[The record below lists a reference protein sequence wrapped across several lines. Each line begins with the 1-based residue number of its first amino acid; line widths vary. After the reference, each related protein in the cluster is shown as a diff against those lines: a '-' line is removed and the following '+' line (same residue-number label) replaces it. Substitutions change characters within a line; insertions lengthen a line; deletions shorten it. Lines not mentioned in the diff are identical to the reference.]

1 MIHRGETVA
10 PGIAVGPVHLRG
22 YDDEVA
28 QKRIAADQ
36 VEDEL
41 NRLRSALQRS
51 RAQIEEIKQKQQ
63 GTLGEAELRIF
74 DAHIAYLSDPMI
86 LAEIEQQVVQERF
99 AVREAIRMVVAKY
112 DRIFQLVESDLLRR
126 RASDLRDVATR
137 LMRNLAE
144 DGRAPQ
150 VAVPTGRYILAA
162 KKLTT
167 ADMFNLENERVDG
180 IVAEEGGLS
189 SHAAI
194 LARSMGIPTLT
205 GIQDLPRLLRQ
216 GGVVAIDAG
225 AGELHVDPTE
235 AQLAQFTDRAQK
247 WKTAAIQAPDTQPKH
262 ETRDGVAVNLLGSC
276 GSPGEAD
283 LSRTFG
289 LSGIGVFR
297 TELPFLA
304 QQGEAARRPTEDDLT
319 AQYRQVLT
327 GMEGKPVSFR
337 LLDVAAATLDTE
349 KRNPERNPAMGA
361 RGVRGLFLHQD
372 VLRMQVRAI
381 LRAAAGREQVAVLV
395 PFVTGPQD
403 LQRVKAIVMEE
414 RVALRKAKIAAVDQ
428 LLVAPI
434 IEVPA
439 AALVMSSLLVDADF
453 AVVALDDLQA
463 HLLAADRDNTV
474 VREYHELLHPA
485 LFELLARMAR
495 DAEKRGREVVLFG
508 ESAADPARLPFYLG
522 VGYRSFSIAPVRL
535 RGLLKVL
542 RRYSA
547 DECRRIAAR
556 VLEAPRPVDVQKVF
570 VGVETE

>member
-1 MIHRGETVA
+1 VIHRGETVA

-74 DAHIAYLSDPMI
+74 DAHIAYLSDPRI

-150 VAVPTGRYILAA
+150 MAAPTGRYILAA

-247 WKTAAIQAPDTQPKH
+247 WKAAAIQAPDTQPKH

-319 AQYRQVLT
+319 AQYRQVLA

-381 LRAAAGREQVAVLV
+381 LRAAADHTQVAVLV

-570 VGVETE
+570 VGVETD

>member
-150 VAVPTGRYILAA
+150 MAAPTGRYILAA

-247 WKTAAIQAPDTQPKH
+247 WKAAAIQAPDTQPKH

-319 AQYRQVLT
+319 AQYRQVLA

-381 LRAAAGREQVAVLV
+381 LRAAADHTQVAVLV

-570 VGVETE
+570 VGVETD